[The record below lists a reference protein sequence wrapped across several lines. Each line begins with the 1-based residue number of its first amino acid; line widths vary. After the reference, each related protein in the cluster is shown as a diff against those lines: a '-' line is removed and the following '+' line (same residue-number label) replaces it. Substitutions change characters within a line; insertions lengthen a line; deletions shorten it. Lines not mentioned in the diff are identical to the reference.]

1 MAFRPSL
8 LLTAEYQFR
17 TPMQSGQIVVNA
29 QGLIQDCNAV
39 LEGLTGQT
47 RDVLIGLPVDS
58 LFSDTSDH
66 LDLYLDHLTLRHHS
80 QLTPSVESFLYS
92 ELDHA
97 PVACLVLDSEGQV
110 LFANPRAAHLLGYT
124 AQRLQELSL
133 NDLSVK
139 TTTTIQA
146 TNQTEWADFKTQSG
160 EAISVKFDALTYQ
173 VSVEDAGNQ
182 GQFLFHSLVF
192 LRQASDLPW
201 AVIRACSFNQ
211 FSQESDTILTLL
223 KHSQKA
229 LTPVRLTAH
238 FVINQPGF
246 FEQITLDISPVPSLI
261 DKNEDLRHQHSL
273 LEMTMEVM
281 QDGVVQLDRTGH
293 VLNANP
299 KAQELLGRSKEHLL
313 GLNLED
319 LLAKS
324 NDDYQF
330 PNWIPANHVGVLQ
343 SLMDHDP
350 ENFWLLLRQLPH
362 PILGFDGQKKLRF
375 INQSACHLLGADEE
389 QWLERA
395 LHTLVAP
402 QAQVQLDRHLKDLAQ
417 GNWDTAPTELTWLR
431 DNYTNLHC
439 TSVFQA
445 LTFGS
450 QVWTMIC
457 LNNSI
462 EELKS
467 RAMRNTQNIE
477 WSVVRSDG
485 DLTPVVLTVAPL
497 RQTNSGTITGV
508 VMTLKDMREIKE
520 KEADHVRMVQK
531 MEQSQRLDALGQL
544 AAGVAHDFNN
554 LLGVVQNH
562 AELVEMKLGPD
573 TKAAKNISAIL
584 QATTRARDIVIKLN
598 GLGREARK
606 TEEVVEVF
614 DLAPVIEETKGLLT
628 ASLKGIEIAIED
640 ATPLASA
647 VKLQGDSGGLQQVL
661 VNLCVNASHAIGER
675 RDGRIIIYTSRF
687 RDSRVR
693 IAVIDNGS
701 GIPKDTLARIF
712 EPFFTTKEVGKGTG
726 LGLAMVRSI
735 ISKMGGTVDCES
747 EVGVGTSFIVT
758 LPIAN
763 A

>member
-1 MAFRPSL
+1 
-8 LLTAEYQFR
+8 
-17 TPMQSGQIVVNA
+17 MQSGQIVVNA
-29 QGLIQDCNAV
+29 QGRIQDCNAV
-39 LEGLTGQT
+39 LEGMTGLT
-47 RDVLIGLPVDS
+47 RDALLGLPLNT
-58 LFSDTSDH
+58 LFGDTSDN
-66 LDLYLDHLTLRHHS
+66 LSLYLD
-80 QLTPSVESFLYS
+80 QLTPNHLNSVSATQESYVFQA
-92 ELDHA
+92 LDQA
-97 PVACLVLDSEGQV
+97 PVACLVLDIEGRV
-110 LFANPRAAHLLGYT
+110 LFANPRVSVLLGYSSHRWQTMTLPELT
-124 AQRLQELSL
+124 AQPMTILQTTLDTETAEFRTQNGGVLSL
-133 NDLSVK
+133 KL
-139 TTTTIQA
+139 
-146 TNQTEWADFKTQSG
+146 
-160 EAISVKFDALTYQ
+160 DALTYQ
-173 VSVEDAGNQ
+173 VLTESAETTNQ
-182 GQFLFHSLVF
+182 PQFHCLVT
-192 LRQASDLPW
+192 LRQENDLPW
-201 AVIRACSFNQ
+201 AVIRACGLNQFNQ
-211 FSQESDTILTLL
+211 ENDSILTLL
-223 KHSQKA
+223 KHSHKA
-229 LTPVRLTAH
+229 LTPVRLTAS
-238 FVINQPGF
+238 FAPTEPGF
-246 FEQITLDISPVPSLI
+246 FEQLMIGIHPVSSLLSKHEEI
-261 DKNEDLRHQHSL
+261 RHQHSL

-299 KAQELLGRSKEHLL
+299 KAQELLGRNKETLL
-313 GLNLED
+313 GMNLED

-324 NDDYQF
+324 SDDSRF

-375 INQSACHLLGADEE
+375 INQSACHFLGADEDL
-389 QWLERA
+389 WLERA
-395 LHTLVAP
+395 LSSLVAP
-402 QAQVQLDRHLKDLAQ
+402 QAQVQLERNLKDMTQ
-417 GNWDTAPTELTWLR
+417 GRWDSVPTELTWLK
-431 DNYTNLHC
+431 DNHTHLHC

-450 QVWTMIC
+450 QVWTMVC

-462 EELKS
+462 EELKA

-485 DLTPVVLTVAPL
+485 DETPVVLTAAPL
-497 RQTNSGTITGV
+497 RQTSSGTITGV
-508 VMTLKDMREIKE
+508 VITLKDMREIKQ

-614 DLAPVIEETKGLLT
+614 DLAPILEETKSLLT
-628 ASLKGIEIAIED
+628 ASLKGIDIDIED
-640 ATPLASA
+640 ASPQASS
-647 VKLQGDSGGLQQVL
+647 VKLKGDSGGLQQVL

-675 RDGRIIIYTSRF
+675 RDGRIIIFTSRF
-687 RDSRVR
+687 RDSSVR

-701 GIPKDTLARIF
+701 GIPKEILSRIF
-712 EPFFTTKEVGKGTG
+712 EPFYTTKEVGKGTG

-735 ISKMGGTVDCES
+735 VSKMGGTVDCES

-758 LPIAN
+758 LPIAQN
-763 A
+763 